1 MKRYNHPSNSEPTNQ
16 ATQWVLEPSCLFFKF
31 FNHRVCIDMKTLRI
45 SILIAAFILWPFLGW
60 GQVLL
65 DDFNRANSATVGGGW
80 TEGGGSRGEINSNAL
95 RFITGGSA
103 GREWIYQDVS
113 SFYTT
118 NGLTNNTANLTWG
131 FNFRQTRTDPS
142 GFDNSNYGIAFIL
155 AASSSDLTAGNGYA
169 VVFGQSGST
178 DAIRLVRYTGGIDAI
193 INLTN
198 IISGND
204 YGAEYLSVKVT
215 YNPSTDEWSLY
226 SESNASA
233 YPQSNPTN
241 TATQIG
247 SATVNTTYTATSN
260 NLSYVACFY
269 NHATG
274 ASEYGYF
281 DDVYRPSVSSVPE
294 MNIQGNSVNIVDN
307 DATPDTGDHTDFGST
322 DVSGGTVVRTFTIQ
336 NTGTAALSLTCS
348 SPYVVVG
355 GTHAADFSVTAIPSS
370 SIAAS
375 GSTTFN
381 VTFDPSASGLRSATL
396 SIANNDA
403 DENPY
408 NFSIQ
413 GTGFVATPTL
423 SVSPSSLSGLNY
435 LFGSGPSA
443 SQSYQLSGA
452 YLTGAPGNITVTA
465 PTNYEVSTDGTN
477 FYPSRTVAYSSATL
491 AATTIYVR
499 LISGLAIGTYNGELI
514 NHSGG
519 GAPAQTL
526 TCNGSVSSA
535 STTTVLFPG
544 DMAFVAYDSKNGT
557 GSSCGTNPATDRYL
571 VATFVDINP
580 GTVFM
585 VVNSRFESGAAAN
598 VRTNRWYGPGDEAYT
613 NPGTL
618 TFTWNG
624 ISPIAAGSVFG
635 FDIDNTTISNMQIN
649 GGTTSDMDYV
659 VSNGPNISS
668 SDPDQIYIIQGT
680 FTPFGTDNTDRYN
693 LLDGRVIFGLT
704 NGHAWV
710 PITSAVSD
718 GSSSGDRES
727 RLPDD
732 LECFNIEST
741 SVDGCRYYIN
751 SATHTG
757 TKNQLL
763 SAIMTSA
770 NWAIPSN
777 TNCLNFTENASSTS
791 STECGKTYTISASN
805 SDGTWTG
812 ATSTDWFTCSNWE
825 GKYVPD
831 LNTDVV
837 IPDVANDPIIGA
849 SPVKY
854 PNGAFAKDLTI
865 TNGILSMNNANSVLS
880 VYGDILHSGT
890 FTASNGKVV
899 IADDNSVITAA
910 SGITFY
916 KLQLNKTSASNI
928 LTLNND
934 ITISNLL
941 TLTKGILSTGANRVT
956 VSNTSTGSIDGHG
969 IYSYINGNLRR
980 NVASTGSYDFPV
992 GTGSSLELANITL
1005 NSSSGINYIDAKFSS
1020 HPGSSAL
1027 VDGGGQPLEL
1037 TIAGT
1042 LLTEMLNA
1050 GFWTISPDAEGS
1062 VNYKATL
1069 TSRGHSNGA
1078 AEADQHTIVK
1088 RANAAVDWQC
1098 YNLLHVNN
1106 TQSGTGNN
1114 AITAVL
1120 NGLTSFSDFAIA
1132 RNQEFSLPVSLID
1145 FTAHLQN
1152 GKVDLIWSS
1161 ASELNNEMYIVEKSD
1176 DGNQFILLEQ
1186 VWGQGNSN
1194 TATTYRITDNDPYQG
1209 TTYYRLS
1216 QRDFDGTTTQ
1226 IAWRSVSRTPSASY
1240 IVKHNQLIAS
1250 STRTD
1255 RVSVVIYNTL
1265 GQKLEMST
1273 TLNSEA
1279 LQYDLNHLASGA
1291 MYLIQIQSPQG
1302 DELIKWIKP

>member
-1 MKRYNHPSNSEPTNQ
+1 MKRNYHPSNSESTGQ
-16 ATQWVLEPSCLFFKF
+16 ATHRVFEPSCLFFKF
-31 FNHRVCIDMKTLRI
+31 LNHRICIDMKTLRI

-60 GQVLL
+60 GQTTVSYSFSASGAVTGLNEAAPGIAL
-65 DDFNRANSATVGGGW
+65 DANIGFGSFKNSAT
-80 TEGGGSRGEINSNAL
+80 TNPALNSSQLRLYQNATKGGSIKIYASNGVT
-95 RFITGGSA
+95 ITK
-103 GREWIYQDVS
+103 VVVH
-113 SFYTT
+113 
-118 NGLTNNTANLTWG
+118 
-131 FNFRQTRTDPS
+131 
-142 GFDNSNYGIAFIL
+142 
-155 AASSSDLTAGNGYA
+155 AASSGDGDGPAGYSVNNTTEVGTFSGGGTMTMNVSATNY
-169 VVFGQSGST
+169 VEFYNKGNSGST
-178 DAIRLVRYTGGIDAI
+178 RTYV
-193 INLTN
+193 N
-198 IISGND
+198 SF
-204 YGAEYLSVKVT
+204 EVT
-215 YNPSTDEWSLY
+215 Y
-226 SESNASA
+226 
-233 YPQSNPTN
+233 
-241 TATQIG
+241 
-247 SATVNTTYTATSN
+247 TS
-260 NLSYVACFY
+260 S
-269 NHATG
+269 G
-274 ASEYGYF
+274 
-281 DDVYRPSVSSVPE
+281 PE
-294 MNIQGNSVNIVDN
+294 MNVQGNSLSIVDG
-307 DATPDTGDHTDFGST
+307 DATPDTGDHTDFESA

-336 NTGTAALSLTCS
+336 NTGTAALNLTGA
-348 SPYVVVG
+348 SPYVVIG

-381 VTFDPSASGLRSATL
+381 VTFNPSATGTRSATL

-403 DENPY
+403 NENPY

-423 SVSPSSLSGLNY
+423 SVSPSSLSGFNY

-443 SQSYQLSGA
+443 PQSYQLSGT

-465 PTNYEVSTDGTN
+465 PTNYEVSTDGSN
-477 FYPSRTVAYSSATL
+477 FYPSRTVAYSTATL

-499 LISGLAIGTYNGELI
+499 LKSGLAIGTYNGELI

-519 GAPAQTL
+519 GATAQTV

-535 STTTVLFPG
+535 PTTTVLFPG

-571 VATFVDINP
+571 IANFVDINP
-580 GTVFM
+580 GTKFL

-598 VRTNRWYGPGDEAYT
+598 VRTNRWYGPGDEAYA
-613 NPGTL
+613 NPGTV

-624 ISPIAAGSVFG
+624 SAVIAAGSVFG
-635 FDIDNTTISNMQIN
+635 FNINNSTISNMVIN
-649 GGTTSDMDYV
+649 GSTTSDMGYV

-680 FTPFGTDNTDRYN
+680 FTPYGTDGTDRYN

-710 PITSAVSD
+710 PITNAVSD

-741 SVDGCRYYIN
+741 SVDGCRYYEN
-751 SATHTG
+751 SATHSG
-757 TKNQLL
+757 TKNVLL
-763 SAIMTSA
+763 SAIMNST
-770 NWAIPSN
+770 NWTIPSIN
-777 TNCLNFTENASSTS
+777 TNCLDFTENASSTS

-812 ATSTDWFTCSNWE
+812 ATNTDWFTCSNWE

-837 IPDVANDPIIGA
+837 IPNVTNDPIIGA
-849 SPVKY
+849 SPVRY

-865 TNGILSMNNANSVLS
+865 TNGILSMNHVNSVLS
-880 VYGDILHSGT
+880 VYGNISHSGT

-916 KLQLNKTSASNI
+916 KLQLNKTSASNT
-928 LTLNND
+928 LTLNNT
-934 ITISNLL
+934 ITVSNLL
-941 TLTKGILSTGANRVT
+941 TLTKGILNTGANRVT

-980 NVASTGSYDFPV
+980 YVASTGSYDFPV
-992 GTGSSLELANITL
+992 GISTYYELANITF
-1005 NSSSGINYIDAKFSS
+1005 NSNSASYYDAKFSS

-1027 VDGGGQPLEL
+1027 VDAGGQPLVL
-1037 TIAGT
+1037 TIGGT
-1042 LLTEMLNA
+1042 LLTEMLDA

-1098 YNLLHVNN
+1098 FDALHVNT

-1114 AITAVL
+1114 PITAVL

-1152 GKVDLIWSS
+1152 GKVDLTWSS

-1176 DGNQFILLEQ
+1176 DGSQFILLEH

-1194 TATTYRITDNDPYQG
+1194 ITSNYQIADNDPYQG

-1240 IVKHNQLIAS
+1240 IVKNNQLIAA
-1250 STRTD
+1250 STRTEH
-1255 RVSVVIYNTL
+1255 VSVVIYNTL

-1273 TLNSEA
+1273 TLNSED
-1279 LQYDLNHLASGA
+1279 LQYDLSHLASGG